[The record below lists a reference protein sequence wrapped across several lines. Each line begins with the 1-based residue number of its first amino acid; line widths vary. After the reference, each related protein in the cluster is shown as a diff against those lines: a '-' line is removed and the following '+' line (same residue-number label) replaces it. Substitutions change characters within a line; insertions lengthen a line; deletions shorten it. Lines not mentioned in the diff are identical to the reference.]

1 MARARCLPA
10 RYTIPTRQP
19 SRGKGPAYGLR
30 PQSLKLAG
38 IEPAIPDRVLQ
49 PLMAQECGASLEI
62 GPANK
67 IEAAGMAQHMRMHP
81 ERREIVGKLQPIEHF
96 AESRWL
102 QPEHAIGR
110 PQSTH
115 PQRPQE
121 PRVVLRKR
129 VLARLRSLEPADHDA
144 TLLPR
149 YIGPSQVA
157 KLAHAQPVIER
168 DPYGRCIPS
177 ALSIGPRDLNQHHYL
192 VPAQML
198 AWPAIG
204 ISHPGWRLCPI
215 HSVWRG
221 CLDQPQARSPSH
233 VLILVWPI
241 TAHSWDKGIRAPHS
255 IVEA

>member
-110 PQSTH
+110 PQSLH
-115 PQRPQE
+115 SQWPQE
-121 PRVVLRKR
+121 PLISLGQRVF
-129 VLARLRSLEPADHDA
+129 ARLRTFEPADHHAALAPGDVIPA
-144 TLLPR
+144 
-149 YIGPSQVA
+149 QVA
-157 KLAHAQPVIER
+157 SLAHAQAMIER
-168 DPYGRCIPS
+168 EPDCSSGPS

-192 VPAQML
+192 VPA
-198 AWPAIG
+198 
-204 ISHPGWRLCPI
+204 
-215 HSVWRG
+215 
-221 CLDQPQARSPSH
+221 
-233 VLILVWPI
+233 
-241 TAHSWDKGIRAPHS
+241 
-255 IVEA
+255 